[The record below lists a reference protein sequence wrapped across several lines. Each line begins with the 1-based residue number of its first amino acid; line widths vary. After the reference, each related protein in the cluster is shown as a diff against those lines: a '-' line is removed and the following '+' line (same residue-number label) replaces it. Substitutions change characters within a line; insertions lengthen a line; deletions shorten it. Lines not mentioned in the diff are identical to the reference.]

1 MKTIGLLGGLSWES
15 TLSYYQIINETVQE
29 QLGGLHSAKLLLCS
43 VDFAEVER
51 WQAAGDWDKCAAL
64 LGDAARRLE
73 RAGADFIVL
82 CTNTLHKV
90 APEIRAQISIPLL
103 HIAEVSAGAIKEAG
117 LSAVGLLGTRYTLH
131 QDFYTDVLAQAG
143 LQVLLPAEEA
153 VDAVDAII
161 FDELCRGIVRE
172 ASLELLLRQIETFRA
187 RGAQGVLLG
196 CTELGLLVKPGDAAL
211 PLFDSALLH
220 ARAAA
225 LAALSNAPDGG

>member
-15 TLSYYQIINETVQE
+15 TLSYYKIINETVQE
-29 QLGGLHSAKLLLCS
+29 RLGGLHSAKLLLCS

-64 LGDAARRLE
+64 LGDAACRLE

-90 APEIRAQISIPLL
+90 APEIRAQLSIPLL
-103 HIAEVSAGAIKEAG
+103 HIAEVSARAVKEAG
-117 LSAVGLLGTRYTLH
+117 LSAVGLLGTRYTLR

-143 LQVLLPAEEA
+143 LRFLLPEEA
-153 VDAVDAII
+153 AIDAVDAII

-172 ASLELLLRQIETFRA
+172 ESRALLLRQIEAFRA

-196 CTELGLLVKPGDAAL
+196 CTELGLFINPEDAAL

-225 LAALSNAPDGG
+225 LTALSDPPKGG